1 MWINQNFLLAE
12 DVVCEGALNIGFM
25 SLRGSGPVFIQMTTG
40 GQVMNT
46 ICNGKKAETC
56 WEILQ
61 HKMIYLK
68 TLPRNINGSE
78 N

>member
-1 MWINQNFLLAE
+1 MNQNFLLAE

-46 ICNGKKAETC
+46 ISNVIERKLEQGLLC
-56 WEILQ
+56 
-61 HKMIYLK
+61 H
-68 TLPRNINGSE
+68 PRVV
-78 N
+78 